1 VGEFCVTS
9 ILIVDADPAIRALA
23 AEILEGVGVVCTMG
37 DNPSEAAHLARI
49 NRPDGV
55 LLAIGPS
62 LEGVE
67 ATRTIKAD
75 WPKTVVVLL
84 TVHGEDAYV
93 GSTGKTGADALLPKK
108 ALPQALLATLRRLD
122 RPAFGKLWD
131 GRERRHRLPGG
142 RQRPERRRPP
152 SPPGKRIAVGR
163 IEIRGETPAKHSSQV
178 RRPCSGLSRIPF
190 AQPCHLQGVR
200 GRRDAKTCDL
210 SAAGVY
216 ITLEPVPG
224 VGEGFVISLP
234 LPGREVPLTVD
245 SVVTWRN
252 APRDHRALDLPPGCG
267 LRFLG
272 LSPRDLQQIHAL
284 VKSYVTPFPG
294 LPWAHG
300 H

>member
-1 VGEFCVTS
+1 
-9 ILIVDADPAIRALA
+9 LIVDADPAIRALA
-23 AEILEGVGVVCTMG
+23 AEILEGAGVVYTMG

-55 LLAIGPS
+55 LLAIGSS
-62 LEGVE
+62 LEGIE
-67 ATRTIKAD
+67 AARTIKAD

-84 TVHGEDAYV
+84 TGHGEDAYL
-93 GSTGKTGADALLPKK
+93 GSTGKTGADALLPKR

-122 RPAFGKLWD
+122 GPAFGKLWD
-131 GRERRHRLPGG
+131 GRERRHGLQGARP
-142 RQRPERRRPP
+142 RPERRRPVS
-152 SPPGKRIAVGR
+152 SPGRIAIGR
-163 IEIRGETPAKHSSQV
+163 FEIRGKVSEQHSSEV
-178 RRPCSGLSRIPF
+178 RRPCSGLARIPF
-190 AQPCHLQGVR
+190 AQSCHLQGVR
-200 GRRDAKTCDL
+200 GHHDAKICNL

-224 VGEGFVISLP
+224 VGEAFVISLP

-252 APRDHRALDLPPGCG
+252 ALWDRRVLDLPPGCG

-284 VKSYVTPFPG
+284 VKSYVTPFLR
-294 LPWAHG
+294 LPWAYG